1 MPCRVLS
8 ISGEEALDR
17 DDAGNL
23 KVRRDRNPT
32 VR

>member
-8 ISGEEALDR
+8 ISGEEADR

-32 VR
+32 LR